1 MAERV
6 TASTLEIKV
15 FALGLEVRDP
25 LGGTTLSIL
34 TQDSIPLTCFLFHN
48 EFAI

>member
-25 LGGTTLSIL
+25 SAA
-34 TQDSIPLTCFLFHN
+34 QHSVS
-48 EFAI
+48 